1 MCGHQIVLPFI
12 EELGWLARLA
22 VERFATRDGKLL
34 VNELA
39 PRPHNRG
46 HHTIGACVTSQYEQH
61 LRAILNLPLG
71 STRLRSAAVM
81 VNLLGAPGYTGD
93 ARYKGFQDLAAIEG
107 IHVHLYSKKKTKPFR
122 KMGHVTITA
131 ENLEKTLE
139 QTKIVKEKLKTRT
152 EERRK

>member
-46 HHTIGACVTSQYEQH
+46 HHTIEACVTSQYEQH

-71 STRLRSAAVM
+71 RTRLRSAAVM

-93 ARYKGFQDLAAIEG
+93 ARYTGFQALAAIEG
-107 IHVHLYSKKKTKPFR
+107 IHVNLSTKKKTKPSR
-122 KMGHVTITA
+122 KMAPVTITA
-131 ENLEKTLE
+131 EYIQNDHEKT
-139 QTKIVKEKLKTRT
+139 QIVKKKL
-152 EERRK
+152 

>member
-71 STRLRSAAVM
+71 STRLRSADVM
-81 VNLLGAPGYTGD
+81 MNLIGAPGYTGD
-93 ARYKGFQDLAAIEG
+93 ARYKGLQEIAAIEG
-107 IHVHLYSKKKTKPFR
+107 IHVHLDRKKKTKPFR
-122 KMGHVTITA
+122 IMGPV
-131 ENLEKTLE
+131 
-139 QTKIVKEKLKTRT
+139 TRT
-152 EERRK
+152 DNNSTKALEHSQTVARNNVG